1 MSSCVANRAQV
12 HQLKLRRARASPKLK
27 LGTRFLPYLGAR
39 LSDQG
44 TLRPLDT
51 LRRHGVLLKLINLL
65 GLLLREV
72 PQVADL
78 TLRTRRRDPRL
89 FDQRVLGRCHGR
101 ALRAPLETTRQVVAR
116 TQLSR
121 VDRYVSLVRRAWRV
135 AKRSVVSFYDDQGTH
150 HAAALTYYAL
160 MSLFPTL
167 LLAVSLLGLLGE
179 FPSTYNAI
187 VNHLRHVVPAV
198 TLAPL
203 NVAVRAA
210 LKSKG
215 TAAAGL
221 VIAILTALYGATGY
235 LEAARR
241 ALNVV
246 FEASRGRSFARR
258 KLIDVLSTFVLMA
271 LVVTTLVLMFA
282 GGDVARDVLGGT
294 AASVWRFVRWPGALA
309 SALLAFS
316 FIYYVTPDV
325 SQRAFR
331 WITPGAFAGV
341 TMWLAASAAFSTYL
355 ANFKS
360 FNVTYGSFAAA
371 IILLVWLWL
380 TNVALLFGAVVNAEI
395 ERAREIAEGV
405 PAPDT
410 LDLPPAA

>member
-1 MSSCVANRAQV
+1 M
-12 HQLKLRRARASPKLK
+12 
-27 LGTRFLPYLGAR
+27 
-39 LSDQG
+39 
-44 TLRPLDT
+44 
-51 LRRHGVLLKLINLL
+51 
-65 GLLLREV
+65 
-72 PQVADL
+72 
-78 TLRTRRRDPRL
+78 
-89 FDQRVLGRCHGR
+89 
-101 ALRAPLETTRQVVAR
+101 
-116 TQLSR
+116 
-121 VDRYVSLVRRAWRV
+121 
-135 AKRSVVSFYDDQGTH
+135 VSFYGDQGTH

-179 FPSTYNAI
+179 FPDTYNAI
-187 VNHLRHVVPAV
+187 VRHLRHVVPAV

-203 NVAVRAA
+203 DTAVLAA

-221 VIAILTALYGATGY
+221 VLAIVTALYGATGY

-246 FEASRGRSFARR
+246 FEAPRGRSFARR
-258 KLIDVLSTFVLMA
+258 KLIDVGSTFVLMA
-271 LVVTTLVLMFA
+271 LVLTTLVLMFA
-282 GGDVARDVLGGT
+282 GGGVARDVLGP
-294 AASVWRFVRWPGALA
+294 ASASVWRIARWPGAFA

-325 SQRAFR
+325 HQRGFR
-331 WITPGAFAGV
+331 WVLPGALVGV
-341 TMWLAASAAFSTYL
+341 AVWLAASAAFSTYL

-380 TNVALLFGAVVNAEI
+380 TNVALLFGAEVNAEI
-395 ERAREIAEGV
+395 ERAKEIAEGLSE
-405 PAPDT
+405 PET
-410 LDLPPAA
+410 LNLPPAR